1 MTTPQPPDADL
12 QDEVEDLEGVE
23 DLQAPAET
31 QQQVAGGI
39 LGRPTDTCPECG

>member
-12 QDEVEDLEGVE
+12 QVENLEGIE

-31 QQQVAGGI
+31 QEQVAGGRF
-39 LGRPTDTCPECG
+39 GEGTDTCPQCG